1 MTILFAKDWTK
12 HPNAAIHY
20 NTKNKSFIK
29 LAEVYYQMGVKNNAF
44 HLSILDK
51 GLMDIDP
58 LDENLPIEW
67 KARVLSEC
75 KNNFWYYLREILRI
89 PVPGSLVPIQFE
101 ANRANIALYWL
112 FFNHVMTLIVILRQ
126 TGKTTTLM
134 SLVTYLLNF
143 GTTNTFINLLT
154 KSEGLKAETLGKVK
168 SLFEELPE
176 YLNFSTKKD
185 IFNSDEIK
193 ILKLDNKF
201 KGSLSSSSPKQA
213 EKVGRGFTSPINLI
227 DEGAFIDNIAIAMGA
242 MLMSGNAARTAA
254 AANGKPYGTII
265 ATTAGNTDDRDGKY
279 IFQLATAATVFDEK
293 FFDTEDNKALLE
305 AVYTNSNA
313 SKNESKRPIVNI
325 TMSYRQL
332 GYDDNW
338 LKQKLQENI
347 STPENIKRD
356 IFNQWLS
363 GSNSSPI
370 PKHLLELIR
379 ENIREPTW
387 TTFYAPYNFL
397 LRFYITKEEMDNR
410 RLAGVSF
417 VIGVDTSD
425 GAGRDDISFVV
436 RDHSNGEIICVAVFN
451 EINLITLADFF
462 VAFMVEWDNSVLVI
476 ERKNSAPTILDYMVQ
491 KLLQH
496 NINPFTRIY
505 NTIVQN
511 KEMFE
516 EEFKEVMRARSH
528 NLDVFTKYKK
538 HLGFVTS
545 GSGITSRSELY
556 SGTMMSM
563 LKYTGSMI
571 RDEQLVGQISS
582 LVIRNNRIDH
592 PAGGSDD
599 LVIGA
604 LLSYWLLIVGKN
616 LSCYG
621 IDVSGIMKSNTVYL
635 AEKYDKVS
643 GEIDEEELVAQEASF
658 NELLERLKHERN
670 DLIARQMEI
679 MVRKIAGELSSAGMA
694 LSVEEMLEEIR
705 RGKRVNRLV

>member
-20 NTKNKSFIK
+20 TTKNKSFIK
-29 LAEVYYQMGVKNNAF
+29 LAEIYYQMGVKNNAF

-58 LDENLPIEW
+58 FDENLPIEI
-67 KARVLSEC
+67 KARILSEC
-75 KNNFWYYLREILRI
+75 KNNFWYFLREILRI

>member
-20 NTKNKSFIK
+20 TTKNKSFIK
-29 LAEVYYQMGVKNNAF
+29 LAEIYYQMGVKNNAF

-58 LDENLPIEW
+58 FDENLPIEI
-67 KARVLSEC
+67 KARILSEC
-75 KNNFWYYLREILRI
+75 KNNFWYFLREILRI

-112 FFNHVMTLIVILRQ
+112 FFNHVMTIVVILRQ

-154 KSEGLKAETLGKVK
+154 KSEGLKAETLSKVK
-168 SLFEELPE
+168 TLFEELPD
-176 YLNFSTKKD
+176 YLNMSTKKD
-185 IFNSDEIK
+185 IFNSDEVK

-201 KGSLSSSSPKQA
+201 KGNLSSQSEKQA

-227 DEGAFIDNIAIAMGA
+227 DEAAFVDNIAIAMGA

-265 ATTAGNTDDRDGKY
+265 ATTAGNTDDREGKY
-279 IFQLATAATVFDEK
+279 IYGLVTASTVFDEK
-293 FFDTEDNKALLE
+293 FFDSNDNKHLLE
-305 AVYTNSNA
+305 LVYTNSNA
-313 SKNESKRPIVNI
+313 SKNEAKRPIVNI

-332 GYDDNW
+332 GYSDEW
-338 LKQKLQENI
+338 LKEKLAENI

-363 GSNSSPI
+363 GSNTSPI

-379 ENIREPTW
+379 EHIREPVW

-397 LRFYITKEEMDNR
+397 LRFYVTKEELDR
-410 RLAGVSF
+410 RYLAGSSF
-417 VIGVDTSD
+417 IIGVDTSD

-436 RDHSNGEIICVAVFN
+436 RDHTNGEVLGVAVFN

-462 VAFMVEWDNSVLVI
+462 VSFMLEWDNSVLVI

-511 KEMFE
+511 KEAME
-516 EEFKEVMRARSH
+516 DEFKEVMKARSH

-563 LKYTGSMI
+563 LKYTGSLI
-571 RDEQLVGQISS
+571 RDEQLVRQISS
-582 LVIRNNRIDH
+582 LIIRNSRIDH
-592 PAGGSDD
+592 PSGGSDD

-621 IDVSGIMKSNTVYL
+621 IDTKSIMKSNTVYL
-635 AEKYDKVS
+635 SEKYEKMGSDV
-643 GEIDEEELVAQEASF
+643 DEEELLLQEQAF
-658 NELLERLKHERN
+658 NDLLERFKAERN
-670 DLIARQMEI
+670 DIIARQME
-679 MVRKIAGELSSAGMA
+679 VKIRMIANELENKGMA

-705 RGKRVNRLV
+705 RGKRVSRLA

>member
-1 MTILFAKDWTK
+1 MTILFTKDWTK
-12 HPNAAIHY
+12 YPNAAIHY
-20 NTKNKSFIK
+20 TTKNKSFIK
-29 LAEVYYQMGVKNNAF
+29 LAEIYYQMGVKNNAF

-58 LDENLPIEW
+58 FDENLPIEM
-67 KARVLSEC
+67 KARVVAEC

-89 PVPGSLVPIQFE
+89 PVPGSLVPISFE
-101 ANRANIALYWL
+101 ANRANIGLYWL
-112 FFNHVMTLIVILRQ
+112 FFNHVMTIVVILRQ

-134 SLVTYLLNF
+134 SLVKYLLNF

-154 KSEGLKAETLGKVK
+154 KSEGLKAETLAKVK
-168 SLFEELPE
+168 ALFEELPD

-193 ILKLDNKF
+193 LMKLDNKF
-201 KGSLSSSSPKQA
+201 KGNLSSSSPKQA

-227 DEGAFIDNIAIAMGA
+227 DEAAFVDNIAIAMGA

-265 ATTAGNTDDRDGKY
+265 ATTAGNTDDREGNY
-279 IFQLATAATVFDEK
+279 IYKLVTAATVFDEK
-293 FFDTEDNKALLE
+293 FYDADDNKHLLE
-305 AVYTNSNA
+305 LVYTNSNA
-313 SKNESKRPIVNI
+313 SKNEAKRPIVNI

-332 GYDDNW
+332 GYSDEW
-338 LKQKLQENI
+338 LKEKLAENI

-363 GSNSSPI
+363 GSNASPI

-379 ENIREPTW
+379 ENVREPLW

-397 LRFYITKEEMDNR
+397 LRFYVSKEEMDR
-410 RLAGVSF
+410 RYLAGSSF
-417 VIGVDTSD
+417 IIGVDTSD

-436 RDHSNGEIICVAVFN
+436 RDHTNGEVLCVAVFN

-462 VAFMVEWDNSVLVI
+462 VSFMLEWDNSILVI
-476 ERKNSAPTILDYMVQ
+476 ERKNSAPTIIDYMVQ

-511 KEMFE
+511 KEVME
-516 EEFKEVMRARSH
+516 EEFKEVMKARNH
-528 NLDVFTKYKK
+528 NLEVFTKYKK
-538 HLGFVTS
+538 HLGFITS

-563 LKYTGSMI
+563 LKYTGNML
-571 RDEQLVGQISS
+571 RDEQLVTQISS

-592 PAGGSDD
+592 PSGGSDD

-621 IDVSGIMKSNTVYL
+621 IDVGGIMKSNKVYL
-635 AEKYDKVS
+635 TEKYEKLGKEV
-643 GEIDEEELVAQEASF
+643 DEEELLAQEQAF
-658 NELLERLKHERN
+658 NELLENFKFERN
-670 DLIARQMEI
+670 ELIARQME
-679 MVRKIAGELSSAGMA
+679 VKIRMIASELSGKGMA
-694 LSVEEMLEEIR
+694 LSVEEMLEDIR
-705 RGKRVNRLV
+705 RGKRVNRLG

>member
-1 MTILFAKDWTK
+1 MTILFAKDWLK
-12 HPNAAIHY
+12 HRNAAIHY
-20 NTKNKSFIK
+20 TTKNKSFIK
-29 LAEVYYQMGVKNNAF
+29 LAEIYHQMGVSNNAF
-44 HLSILDK
+44 HLSILDR

-58 LDENLPIEW
+58 FDEDLSIEW
-67 KARVLSEC
+67 KARIVSEC

-89 PVPGSLVPIQFE
+89 PVPGSLVPIPFE

-168 SLFEELPE
+168 ALFEELPD

-193 ILKLDNKF
+193 LIKLDNKF
-201 KGSLSSSSPKQA
+201 KGNLSSSSPKQA

-254 AANGKPYGTII
+254 ALNNKPYGTII
-265 ATTAGNTDDRDGKY
+265 ATTAGNTDDRDGQYVYK
-279 IFQLATAATVFDEK
+279 LATAATIFDEK
-293 FFDTEDNKALLE
+293 FFDAVDNKHLLE
-305 AVYTNSNA
+305 LIYTNSNA
-313 SKNESKRPIVNI
+313 SKNETKRPIVNI

-332 GYDDNW
+332 GYDDEW
-338 LKQKLQENI
+338 LKTKLAENI

-363 GSNSSPI
+363 GSNQSPI

-379 ENIREPTW
+379 EHVKEPIW

-397 LRFYITKEEMDNR
+397 LRFYVTKEELDR
-410 RLAGVSF
+410 RKLSGVSF
-417 VIGVDTSD
+417 IVGVDTSD

-436 RDHSNGEIICVAVFN
+436 RDHTNGEQLCVAVFN

-462 VAFMVEWDNSVLVI
+462 VAFMIEYDNSTMVI

-491 KLLQH
+491 KFLQ
-496 NINPFTRIY
+496 NGINPFTRIY

-511 KEMFE
+511 KEE
-516 EEFKEVMRARSH
+516 HEDAFKEIMKARSH
-528 NLDVFTKYKK
+528 NLEIFTKYKK

-563 LKYTGSMI
+563 LKYTGATLY
-571 RDEQLVGQISS
+571 DEQLVGQIAA

-592 PAGGSDD
+592 PSGGSDD
-599 LVIGA
+599 LVIGS

-616 LSCYG
+616 LNYYG
-621 IDVSGIMKSNTVYL
+621 IDTTSIMKSNRVYL
-635 AEKYDKVS
+635 NERYEKS
-643 GEIDEEELVAQEASF
+643 GDEFDEAELVAQEAAF
-658 NELLERLKHERN
+658 NELLERFKVERN
-670 DLIARQMEI
+670 EIIARQMELMI
-679 MVRKIAGELSSAGMA
+679 RKAASELSEGGVT
-694 LSVEEMLEEIR
+694 LSVEEMLEDIR
-705 RGKRVNRLV
+705 RDKKVTRLH

>member
-1 MTILFAKDWTK
+1 MTILFTKDWTK

-20 NTKNKSFIK
+20 TTKNKSFIK

-58 LDENLPIEW
+58 FDETLPIEM
-67 KARVLSEC
+67 KARVLAEC
-75 KNNFWYYLREILRI
+75 KNNFWYFLREILRI
-89 PVPGSLVPIQFE
+89 PVPGSLVPISFE

-112 FFNHVMTLIVILRQ
+112 FFNHVMTIVVILRQ

-154 KSEGLKAETLGKVK
+154 KSEGLKAETLSKVK
-168 SLFEELPE
+168 TLFEELPE

-193 ILKLDNKF
+193 LIKLDNKF
-201 KGSLSSSSPKQA
+201 KGNLSSSSPKQA

-227 DEGAFIDNIAIAMGA
+227 DEGAFIENVAIAMGA

-254 AANGKPYGTII
+254 ASNGKPYGTII
-265 ATTAGNTDDRDGKY
+265 ATTAGNTDDREGNY
-279 IFQLATAATVFDEK
+279 IYKLVTAATVFDEK
-293 FFDTEDNKALLE
+293 FFDTDNNENLLE
-305 AVYTNSNA
+305 TIYTNSNA
-313 SKNESKRPIVNI
+313 SKNEAKRPIVNI

-332 GYDDNW
+332 GYDDKW
-338 LKQKLQENI
+338 LKEKLSENI

-363 GSNSSPI
+363 GSNLSPI

-379 ENIREPTW
+379 DHVREPLW
-387 TTFYAPYNFL
+387 STFYAPYNFL
-397 LRFYITKEEMDNR
+397 LRFYVSEEELKR
-410 RLAGVSF
+410 RYLAGASF
-417 VIGVDTSD
+417 ILGVDTSD

-436 RDHSNGEIICVAVFN
+436 RDHMNGEVLCVAVFN

-462 VAFMVEWDNSVLVI
+462 VSFMLEWDNSVLVI

-496 NINPFTRIY
+496 NVNPFTRIY

-511 KEMFE
+511 KEVME
-516 EEFKEVMRARSH
+516 EEFKEVMKARSH

-571 RDEQLVGQISS
+571 RDEQLVGQIAA

-592 PAGGSDD
+592 PSGGSDD

-621 IDVSGIMKSNTVYL
+621 IDVSSIMKSNTVYL
-635 AEKYDKVS
+635 SEKYEKLGKDV
-643 GEIDEEELVAQEASF
+643 DEEEMLAQEQAF
-658 NELLERLKHERN
+658 NDLLERFKAERN
-670 DLIARQMEI
+670 DLIARQME
-679 MVRKIAGELSSAGMA
+679 VKIRMIANELSSKGMA
-694 LSVEEMLEEIR
+694 LSVEEMLEDIR
-705 RGKRVNRLV
+705 RGRRVSRLG

>member
-1 MTILFAKDWTK
+1 MTILFTKDWTK

-20 NTKNKSFIK
+20 TTKNKSFIK
-29 LAEVYYQMGVKNNAF
+29 LAEIYYQMGVKNNAF

-58 LDENLPIEW
+58 FDETLPIEM
-67 KARVLSEC
+67 KARVLAEC
-75 KNNFWYYLREILRI
+75 KNNFWYFLREILRI
-89 PVPGSLVPIQFE
+89 PVPGSLVPISFE

-112 FFNHVMTLIVILRQ
+112 FFNHVMTIVVILRQ

-154 KSEGLKAETLGKVK
+154 KSEGLKAETLAKVK
-168 SLFEELPE
+168 ALFEELPE

-193 ILKLDNKF
+193 LLKLDNKF
-201 KGSLSSSSPKQA
+201 KGNLSSSSPKQA

-227 DEGAFIDNIAIAMGA
+227 DEAAFVDNIAIAMGA

-265 ATTAGNTDDRDGKY
+265 ATTAGNTDDREGNY
-279 IFQLATAATVFDEK
+279 IYKLVTAATVFDEK
-293 FFDTEDNKALLE
+293 FYDADDNKHLLE
-305 AVYTNSNA
+305 LVYTNSNA
-313 SKNESKRPIVNI
+313 SKNEAKRPIVNI

-332 GYDDNW
+332 GYSEEW
-338 LKQKLQENI
+338 LKEKLAENI

-363 GSNSSPI
+363 GSNASPI

-379 ENIREPTW
+379 ENVREPLW

-397 LRFYITKEEMDNR
+397 LRFYVSKEEMDR
-410 RLAGVSF
+410 RYLSGSSF
-417 VIGVDTSD
+417 IIGVDTSD

-436 RDHSNGEIICVAVFN
+436 RDHTNGEVLCVAVFN

-462 VAFMVEWDNSVLVI
+462 VSFMLEWDNSILVI
-476 ERKNSAPTILDYMVQ
+476 ERKNSAPTIIDYMVQ

-496 NINPFTRIY
+496 NVNPFTRIY

-511 KEMFE
+511 KEVME
-516 EEFKEVMRARSH
+516 EEFKEVMKARNH
-528 NLDVFTKYKK
+528 NLEVFTKYKK

-563 LKYTGSMI
+563 LKYTGNML
-571 RDEQLVGQISS
+571 RDEQLVTQISS

-592 PAGGSDD
+592 PSGGSDD

-621 IDVSGIMKSNTVYL
+621 IDVGGIMKSNKVYL
-635 AEKYDKVS
+635 TEKYEKLGKEV
-643 GEIDEEELVAQEASF
+643 DEEELLAQEQAF
-658 NELLERLKHERN
+658 NELLENFKFERN
-670 DLIARQMEI
+670 ELIARQME
-679 MVRKIAGELSSAGMA
+679 VKIRMIASELSGKGMA
-694 LSVEEMLEEIR
+694 LSVEEMLEDIR
-705 RGKRVNRLV
+705 RGKRVNRLG